1 MITPGRIEYDLLAD
15 HLCLG
20 HVALLPFR
28 QELVTHSA
36 LPGKILQYLA
46 CGLPTIATPLNGLLS
61 MIAPGQGVVYA
72 PDLGKMATEAVR
84 LVNDPH
90 RRNTMSHLGLE
101 LMNDICNW
109 NAQITQFETLLM
121 AVADV

>member
-1 MITPGRIEYDLLAD
+1 
-15 HLCLG
+15 
-20 HVALLPFR
+20 
-28 QELVTHSA
+28 
-36 LPGKILQYLA
+36 
-46 CGLPTIATPLNGLLS
+46 

-72 PDLGKMATEAVR
+72 PDLDKMATEAVR